1 MLLLNWHHFYIKLSS
16 LFLGMHIDWLLPIII
31 NNEISSIHSKYHD
44 YHKISWNILLCIFG
58 MPSPG
63 EIQAILKYFFLRFF
77 LRIQNM
83 IFNNITSYVRNL
95 MKYVLKYQF
104 EMSIFINNYILFVQ
118 KLVLINI
125 SKKMFQQ
132 H

>member
-1 MLLLNWHHFYIKLSS
+1 
-16 LFLGMHIDWLLPIII
+16 
-31 NNEISSIHSKYHD
+31 
-44 YHKISWNILLCIFG
+44 